1 MELYINTD
9 ALPEGYDINFHSRE
23 EWRSIHRNNEGFL
36 LVTPAGVKS
45 FDIPQRHRNDVYGLM
60 YEERQ
65 LAVCALALERLKK
78 VPAKKKI
85 RTLAWVHPSSGLV
98 WNLFA
103 STPDLRPGAT
113 VKVVR
118 KALRAKLTKH
128 TKHTKQVPTEPA
140 KKEVSVKISKKDLK
154 KVRFADPA
162 GTFFGG
168 VVSTPESDKSFSVR
182 TKGVENAYMAR
193 EELNLS
199 IFGLPFEQRFLA
211 VAALLKIKLDKLPEG
226 TLVRSVEIYN
236 FSEPLEDEPLDG
248 AALFLPSP
256 GLYANNPRTVDT
268 WCAVIDSVLHMYTR
282 PDAKEVEVELTS
294 DDLARVDVH
303 NFEHHAPFDTFD
315 VHCLPD
321 IGFTVTFL
329 DGTKKKFTPKARH
342 HRSIYNGRFEDRTYA
357 VAALAAEK
365 AKSQTRS
372 GLVTVKYDEGMGE
385 ARREILGTANN
396 LLLPLTIEGIN
407 DLLDEKFKIKTVE

>member
-9 ALPEGYDINFHSRE
+9 ALPEGYGINFHSRE
-23 EWRSIHRNNEGFL
+23 EWRSIHCDNEGFL
-36 LVTPAGVKS
+36 LVTPAGVKT
-45 FDIPQRHRNDVYGLM
+45 FDIPQCHRSEVYDLM
-60 YEERQ
+60 HEERQ
-65 LAVCALALERLKK
+65 LAVCALAIEQLKK
-78 VPAKKKI
+78 VPAKKKV
-85 RTLAWVHPSSGLV
+85 RTLAWVSPSCGLA

-103 STPDLRPGAT
+103 ATPDLHPGAT
-113 VKVVR
+113 VKMVR
-118 KALRAKLTKH
+118 KALRAKLAKY
-128 TKHTKQVPTEPA
+128 TKQVPAEPA
-140 KKEVSVKISKKDLK
+140 KKEVSVRISKKDLK

-168 VVSTPESDKSFSVR
+168 VVGSSESDKSFSVR
-182 TKGVENAYMAR
+182 TKGVENAYVAR
-193 EELNLS
+193 EELNRS
-199 IFGLPFEQRFLA
+199 IFWLPFEQRFLA

-236 FSEPLEDEPLDG
+236 FSEPIEDEPLDG

-256 GLYANNPRTVDT
+256 GLCADNPRTVDT
-268 WCAVIDSVLHMYTR
+268 WCAVIDSVLHMYTK

-294 DDLARVDVH
+294 DDLARVEVH
-303 NFEHHAPFDTFD
+303 DFDHHAPFDIFD
-315 VHCLPD
+315 VHRLPD

-329 DGTKKKFTPKARH
+329 DGTKKKFTPKDRH
-342 HRSIYNGRFEDRTYA
+342 HRSIYNGRFEDRIYA

-372 GLVTVKYDEGMGE
+372 GLVTVKYDGSMGE

-396 LLLPLTIEGIN
+396 LLLPLTVEGIN
-407 DLLDEKFKIKTVE
+407 DLLGEKFKIKTVE

>member
-45 FDIPQRHRNDVYGLM
+45 FDIPQRHRSGVYDLM

-65 LAVCALALERLKK
+65 LAVYALAIEQLKK

-85 RTLAWVHPSSGLV
+85 RTFAWVHPSSGLV

-113 VKVVR
+113 VKMVR
-118 KALRAKLTKH
+118 KALREKLTKY
-128 TKHTKQVPTEPA
+128 TKYTKQVPTEPV

-162 GTFFGG
+162 GTFFCS
-168 VVSTPESDKSFSVR
+168 VVGAPESDKSFSVR
-182 TKGVENAYMAR
+182 AKGVENAYVAR
-193 EELNLS
+193 EELNRS

-211 VAALLKIKLDKLPEG
+211 VAAILKSKLDKLPEG

-236 FSEPLEDEPLDG
+236 FSEPDDESPIDG
-248 AALFLPSP
+248 ASIFLPSS
-256 GLYANNPRTVDT
+256 GLYVDNPRTVDT
-268 WCAVIDSVLHMYTR
+268 WCAVVDSVLHMYTKS
-282 PDAKEVEVELTS
+282 DAKEVEVELTS
-294 DDLARVDVH
+294 EDLARVDVH
-303 NFEHHAPFDTFD
+303 DFDHHAPFDTFD
-315 VHCLPD
+315 VHCLSD

-329 DGTKKKFTPKARH
+329 DGTKKKFTPKDRH
-342 HRSIYNGRFEDRTYA
+342 HRSIYNGRFEDRIYA

-372 GLVTVKYDEGMGE
+372 GLVTVKYDGGMGE

-407 DLLDEKFKIKTVE
+407 DLLVEKFHIKTVE

>member
-45 FDIPQRHRNDVYGLM
+45 FDIPQHHRSDVYDLM
-60 YEERQ
+60 HEERQ
-65 LAVCALALERLKK
+65 LAVWALAIEQLKK
-78 VPAKKKI
+78 VPAKKNV
-85 RTLAWVHPSSGLV
+85 RTLAWVSPSCGLA
-98 WNLFA
+98 WDLFA
-103 STPDLRPGAT
+103 STPDLHPGAT

-118 KALRAKLTKH
+118 KALRAKLAKYTKR
-128 TKHTKQVPTEPA
+128 VPAEPV
-140 KKEVSVKISKKDLK
+140 KKEVSIRIRKKDLK
-154 KVRFADPA
+154 KVRFADSA

-168 VVSTPESDKSFSVR
+168 VVGTPESDKSFYVR
-182 TKGVENAYMAR
+182 AKGVENAYVTR
-193 EELNLS
+193 EELNRS
-199 IFGLPFEQRFLA
+199 IFRLPFEQRFLA

-236 FSEPLEDEPLDG
+236 FREPLEGEPLDG
-248 AALFLPSP
+248 AALFLPSA
-256 GLYANNPRTVDT
+256 GFYTEKPRTVDT
-268 WCAVIDSVLHMYTR
+268 WCAVVDSVLHMYTK

-294 DDLARVDVH
+294 DDLARVEVH
-303 NFEHHAPFDTFD
+303 DFDHHAPFDTFD

-329 DGTKKKFTPKARH
+329 DGTKKKFTPKDRH
-342 HRSIYNGRFEDRTYA
+342 HHSIYNGRFEDRIYA

-372 GLVTVKYDEGMGE
+372 GLVTVKYDGGMGE

-407 DLLDEKFKIKTVE
+407 DLLEEKFKIKTVE